1 MNKLLDIHPAYAFA
15 AAPAPPRPSL
25 AFAQLSNLESF
36 DLLPEI
42 ESSTDPAL
50 EEYQLFLPEEW
61 VNQFD
66 HNETHVKISAGN
78 ETFNLIWKDELVNLE
93 KIFVPTCSL

>member
-1 MNKLLDIHPAYAFA
+1 MNTFLDIHPAYALA
-15 AAPAPPRPSL
+15 AAPAPPHLSPG
-25 AFAQLSNLESF
+25 FAQLSNFENFYLV
-36 DLLPEI
+36 PEI

-50 EEYQLFLPEEW
+50 EEYQSFLPEEW

-78 ETFNLIWKDELVNLE
+78 ETFNLLWKDELVNLE
-93 KIFVPTCSL
+93 EIFVHICSL